1 MYTIN
6 LNILFEDKEPF
17 IQINYYIDILTSHCE
32 IINPHYE
39 SELKTTHMK

>member
-17 IQINYYIDILTSHCE
+17 IQINYYIDTPNFTLRDYKSRH
-32 IINPHYE
+32 E
-39 SELKTTHMK
+39 SELKRHI

>member
-17 IQINYYIDILTSHCE
+17 IQINYYIDTPNFTLRDHKSALRIRV
-32 IINPHYE
+32 
-39 SELKTTHMK
+39 KTTHMK

>member
-17 IQINYYIDILTSHCE
+17 IQINYYIDTLTHIADHKSALR
-32 IINPHYE
+32 IRV
-39 SELKTTHMK
+39 KTTHMK

>member
-17 IQINYYIDILTSHCE
+17 IQINHYIDTPNFTLRDHKSALRIRV
-32 IINPHYE
+32 
-39 SELKTTHMK
+39 KTTHMK